1 MHAKVILFWKAVEQK
16 CVPSAAVQCEP
27 FSPTT
32 DGMTPRSIFAMALVA
47 STAAIPSTL
56 LRDSKH
62 AHTVGK
68 MMSQSEPCTSSYKED
83 TSSKECD
90 WGGYWCGRRVNGYTG
105 CDRCS
110 CQGCDPKIC
119 PPGEDPGVPYD
130 GGIGGGRDLC
140 ATDHTQC

>member
-1 MHAKVILFWKAVEQK
+1 MCLQQ
-16 CVPSAAVQCEP
+16 SQREP

-32 DGMTPRSIFAMALVA
+32 DGMTPRSMLVTLALVA

>member
-1 MHAKVILFWKAVEQK
+1 MHAKVILFWKAVEQNV
-16 CVPSAAVQCEP
+16 CLSAGAKGALLAQK
-27 FSPTT
+27 
-32 DGMTPRSIFAMALVA
+32 DGMTPRCIYMLMALVA